1 MFHAKNGH
9 LFHLS
14 PLSFCR
20 DLCRLSGAY
29 ILETPRAGS
38 NRHHL
43 MACFGTLGML
53 DVEEPVADPLATRG
67 QGLFSRSSQALQETV
82 CEGCVSK

>member
-1 MFHAKNGH
+1 
-9 LFHLS
+9 
-14 PLSFCR
+14 
-20 DLCRLSGAY
+20 
-29 ILETPRAGS
+29 
-38 NRHHL
+38 